1 VTDHVVHL
9 IILVGISRDYVSMTG
24 LRIYIG
30 DLRASVFCETL
41 PSVNKWIGGLEGA
54 RREAGSNENWR
65 F

>member
-1 VTDHVVHL
+1 
-9 IILVGISRDYVSMTG
+9 MTG